1 MKQLI
6 TSGTEWQCATTCSS
20 SKLGDRMTRNLYEAY
35 HLQQSHDIYAS
46 SGNVWKSSWENQHR
60 RKALLGQIF
69 RDDNGNYYGKVK
81 WCGKN
86 MRHAYETRA
95 TRR

>member
-1 MKQLI
+1 
-6 TSGTEWQCATTCSS
+6 
-20 SKLGDRMTRNLYEAY
+20 MTRNLYETF
-35 HLQQSHDIYAS
+35 HMHQPQDIYVS

-60 RKALLGQIF
+60 RTALLGQIY

-86 MRHAYETRA
+86 MRHAYGTRA